1 MTSEISRL
9 SIAACFTMLAL
20 AGEPLFKPTGKYA
33 VQPAKTE
40 PAKPEPSNLHSH
52 LCQRCNHEWWHDPT
66 KGPVSHNCPKC
77 GREQWTIHRKSPP
90 GARLTNPTA
99 ATPQQVDRAPASRKT
114 VYVVGATWCAACV
127 QFHRKH
133 GDGDEKLKY
142 VYADIDRPRPA
153 TIDVVTWNE
162 IVRHNNS
169 GRFVYPF
176 FVVLLDGVLAPL
188 QARVE

>member
-1 MTSEISRL
+1 M
-9 SIAACFTMLAL
+9 
-20 AGEPLFKPTGKYA
+20 
-33 VQPAKTE
+33 
-40 PAKPEPSNLHSH
+40 
-52 LCQRCNHEWWHDPT
+52 
-66 KGPVSHNCPKC
+66 
-77 GREQWTIHRKSPP
+77 
-90 GARLTNPTA
+90 
-99 ATPQQVDRAPASRKT
+99 
-114 VYVVGATWCAACV
+114 
-127 QFHRKH
+127 
-133 GDGDEKLKY
+133 KY